1 MVCVPSGKK
10 PRKGCR
16 ETNFGPNPWNYPRY
30 PLSVLQYFH
39 FPIWIW
45 FRRCQDAPPK
55 PRQVQWVRKSMKS
68 PKSRQWFAMQFSH
81 SFLHSNLPHLQIG
94 KKVTK
99 MTHLKWESTTKM
111 RLFWSIFKYLSLCMI
126 SSNISNPDQ
135 VLCSTNHFDHEAEVF
150 LSNYFF
156 YFFFPLNLS
165 LERQP
170 KTVIWSKKIH
180 ELLCREARLISF
192 HIIIA
197 DVIDFVGLWA
207 EGSST
212 RYSWKFPLTSDKRR
226 PYTRLKPCMWK
237 GNKASSSLA
246 TLDFFFY
253 YVGKLPLVDDL
264 FACV

>member
-1 MVCVPSGKK
+1 
-10 PRKGCR
+10 
-16 ETNFGPNPWNYPRY
+16 
-30 PLSVLQYFH
+30 
-39 FPIWIW
+39 
-45 FRRCQDAPPK
+45 
-55 PRQVQWVRKSMKS
+55 
-68 PKSRQWFAMQFSH
+68 
-81 SFLHSNLPHLQIG
+81 
-94 KKVTK
+94 
-99 MTHLKWESTTKM
+99 
-111 RLFWSIFKYLSLCMI
+111 MI